1 MAFLPPNR
9 APSPRP
15 NPFLAIWFFGQETL
29 GCQKPDIH
37 TKILTVSHKTG
48 WINQRV
54 AHLEGKARDARFL
67 GFFECFNAGEYYE
80 AHDVLEDLWLE
91 SRNHP
96 DANFYKAL
104 IQLAGGFVHLTMH
117 ENPKWPAAGSRLRP
131 AHTLFSKA
139 RAYLGGYPDFHH
151 GLDLT
156 ETKGLID
163 QWCVHLEEGEFKV
176 NPLSMVDAPALE
188 VE

>member
-1 MAFLPPNR
+1 M
-9 APSPRP
+9 
-15 NPFLAIWFFGQETL
+15 TL

-37 TKILTVSHKTG
+37 TKIQTVSHKTG

-91 SRNHP
+91 SRDHP

-117 ENPKWPAAGSRLRP
+117 ENPKWPAAGPRLRP

-139 RAYLGGYPDFHH
+139 RAYLENYPNHHH

-163 QWCVHLEEGEFKV
+163 QWCAHLEEGEFKV
-176 NPLSMVDAPALE
+176 NPLPMVDAPTLE